1 MGCTYGLYICTI
13 WWYLKCEVVCSASFS
28 YFEFYHYHCLNHPP
42 SPSTSG
48 GCSFVIF
55 FDHRPTFPSFIGL
68 YDASCLVESKIVRV
82 FWFFLRQVFR
92 RLCFFKSD
100 VLTSCFVCV
109 NCVLCTL
116 SRFICVFMLSL

>member
-13 WWYLKCEVVCSASFS
+13 LWYLKCEVVCSASFS
-28 YFEFYHYHCLNHPP
+28 YFEFYHYHCLKHPP

-55 FDHRPTFPSFIGL
+55 FYHKPTFPSFIGL
-68 YDASCLVESKIVRV
+68 YDASCLV
-82 FWFFLRQVFR
+82 FR

-100 VLTSCFVCV
+100 VLMSCFVCV
-109 NCVLCTL
+109 NRVLCTL